1 MNKYERNLMFNV
13 HVMKLIYVLVVF
25 CNLLLPIRRDTLFCI
40 SPLQIVA
47 VIVWLFGLL
56 GGMGYF
62 DQRTPIL
69 PIGILRFVEVLYYG
83 VLRTNYINWIGF
95 AIYVVL
101 DIIFMAFLFFDKANY
116 TYVKEEA
123 TDES

>member
-13 HVMKLIYVLVVF
+13 SVMKIIYVLIVI
-25 CNLLLPIRRDTLFCI
+25 CNLLLPIRRDVFISI

-47 VIVWLFGLL
+47 VIIWLFGLL

-69 PIGILRFVEVLYYG
+69 PIGILRFIEVLYYA
-83 VLRTNYINWIGF
+83 VLRTKYINWVSFCVYLI
-95 AIYVVL
+95 L
-101 DIIFMAFLFFDKANY
+101 DIIFVAFLFFDKANY
-116 TYVKEEA
+116 MYVKEDS
-123 TDES
+123 TDEP